1 MPNLTVR
8 IIILVIIGLLAGS
21 VQADPKS
28 KVPRTG
34 QVLCYP
40 DSPGLAPP
48 PIPCDGTG
56 QDGEIQAGVE
66 WPSPRFRDNG
76 DGTIR
81 DGLTKLTWLKNAN
94 CLATSGLGPFDDTDG
109 APDDGM
115 VFWQTALDF
124 ANALESGQCGLSD
137 GSDAGDWRLPNVREL
152 HSLIDYGQLEPAIPV
167 GHPFT
172 NLQEQGA
179 YYSATSD
186 ENATARAWFV
196 SFFDGIVFLSFKT
209 MGDFHAIAVTGG
221 NVAD

>member
-1 MPNLTVR
+1 MPNTTVR
-8 IIILVIIGLLAGS
+8 IIVLAVIGLLAAS
-21 VQADPKS
+21 VQAGPKS

-40 DSPGLAPP
+40 DAGGLAPP

-56 QDGEIQAGVE
+56 QDGDVQAGIE
-66 WPSPRFRDNG
+66 WPSPRFTDNG
-76 DGTIR
+76 DGTIK
-81 DGLTKLTWLKNAN
+81 DNLTKLAWLKNAN
-94 CLATSGLGPFDDTDG
+94 CLATPGLGPFDDTDG
-109 APDDGM
+109 AADDGM

-137 GSDAGDWRLPNVREL
+137 GSHVGNWRLPNVREL
-152 HSLIDYGQLEPAIPV
+152 HSLIDYGQLEPAIPI
-167 GHPFT
+167 GHPFM

-186 ENATARAWFV
+186 ENATSRAFFV
-196 SFFDGIVFLSFKT
+196 SFFDGIVSLSFKRLS
-209 MGDFHAIAVTGG
+209 DLHAIAVTGG